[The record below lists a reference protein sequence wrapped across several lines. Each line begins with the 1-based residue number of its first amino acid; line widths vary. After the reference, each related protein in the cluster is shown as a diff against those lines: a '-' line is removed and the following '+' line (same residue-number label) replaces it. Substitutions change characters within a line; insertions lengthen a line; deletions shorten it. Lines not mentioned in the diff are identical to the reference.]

1 MEEPPGSGAPT
12 FWYWRWQTSARCSPV
27 TTPRRAA
34 SRCRSSPITVAIS
47 STHSSWGERRA
58 AVGAWAQR
66 GPCIPHPP
74 AESER
79 FYLKKN
85 KKNKHIMSIWR
96 LFFSGLELSREGSKC
111 CRGHLGASFPP
122 SPTPPGCFQPST
134 PAPNQLGAPF
144 PALPSPVSL
153 LTLNPATAPD
163 CKSDSMLPGS
173 R

>member
-1 MEEPPGSGAPT
+1 M
-12 FWYWRWQTSARCSPV
+12 
-27 TTPRRAA
+27 
-34 SRCRSSPITVAIS
+34 
-47 STHSSWGERRA
+47 
-58 AVGAWAQR
+58 GAWAQR

-79 FYLKKN
+79 FYLKIK
-85 KKNKHIMSIWR
+85 MS
-96 LFFSGLELSREGSKC
+96 
-111 CRGHLGASFPP
+111 
-122 SPTPPGCFQPST
+122 FQLST
-134 PAPNQLGAPF
+134 PAPNQPGPPF